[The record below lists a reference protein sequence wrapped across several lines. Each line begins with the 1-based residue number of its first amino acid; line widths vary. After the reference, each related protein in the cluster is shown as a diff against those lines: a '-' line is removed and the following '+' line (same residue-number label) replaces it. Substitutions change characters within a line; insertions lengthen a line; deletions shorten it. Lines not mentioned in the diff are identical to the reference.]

1 MLPLRAGGREPEH
14 ATRIHRLQ
22 RQTVLN
28 QRIEHAIE
36 RDAVDTRLAGTE
48 LRFELGVAQRLARQ
62 VQGFQHPHAATRDLG
77 AGGADQVGGKRGRG
91 CAGHGAMKPQAA
103 SKCNTVAFKGLL
115 WFNGAVDQPPESALI
130 PPMQA
135 PLLLQI
141 VLACVLGGLLSIA
154 AAALIM
160 FGLPRRW
167 LTFTV
172 SFSTGLLL
180 AMATLHLLPEALES
194 GLTPHEVFPLLLGG
208 ILAFFLLEKYAL
220 WRHSHGSGEA
230 DLHQGAQH
238 CDDHTHSHHHHHAGA
253 EGGTFLILVGDGF
266 HNFTDG
272 LLIAAAFLA
281 DPLLGWSTTF
291 AIIAHE
297 VPQEAGDF
305 AILLAAGW
313 KRSRAL
319 FWNAASSLTA
329 VAGGVIGYY
338 ALDNARNWIPVI
350 ITIAAASF
358 LYIAIADLMP
368 RLKRETQAVGW
379 HGVLL
384 AAGIAVVVLGSS
396 HSH

>member
-1 MLPLRAGGREPEH
+1 MSL
-14 ATRIHRLQ
+14 
-22 RQTVLN
+22 VC
-28 QRIEHAIE
+28 
-36 RDAVDTRLAGTE
+36 
-48 LRFELGVAQRLARQ
+48 
-62 VQGFQHPHAATRDLG
+62 QHP
-77 AGGADQVGGKRGRG
+77 K
-91 CAGHGAMKPQAA
+91 
-103 SKCNTVAFKGLL
+103 F
-115 WFNGAVDQPPESALI
+115 AVLQF
-130 PPMQA
+130 MQA

-141 VLACVLGGLLSIA
+141 ILACVLGGLLSVL
-154 AAALIM
+154 AAALVM
-160 FGLPRRW
+160 FGLPRKW

-220 WRHSHGSGEA
+220 WRHSHGGGEA
-230 DLHQGAQH
+230 DLHQGAQQ